1 MKSSKN
7 IVFLGMMGSGKSSIG
22 FLISKKLKLDF
33 FDIDKCIEDKLGMK
47 ISNIFKIKGEKFFR
61 NLEEQLTLDIL
72 KKKQVIVALGGGAFI
87 NRNIRNEV
95 INNHIS
101 FWLKLNSDQLIRR
114 IKNSTKRPLVLNAS
128 KIELTNMIKNR
139 SKYYAKALFKINCNN
154 KSKTEIMN
162 KIIDEYENIQT
173 NN

>member
-1 MKSSKN
+1 
-7 IVFLGMMGSGKSSIG
+7 MGVGKSTIG
-22 FLISKKLKLDF
+22 KILAKKLNYNFVDV
-33 FDIDKCIEDKLGMK
+33 DKLIEK
-47 ISNIFKIKGEKFFR
+47 KENSSINLIFKNNGESYFR
-61 NLEEQLTLDIL
+61 RIESEITLAVL
-72 KKKQVIVALGGGAFI
+72 KKENSVISLGGGAFI
-87 NRNIRNEV
+87 NRSIRNEV

-101 FWLKLNSDQLIRR
+101 FWLKLNSDLLIKR

-128 KIELTNMIKNR
+128 NIELTNMIKNR

-162 KIIDEYENIQT
+162 KIIDKYENIQT